1 MPPICPIAC
10 VPSSSQIQR
19 RGVSRLIALS
29 ICLCATLLAHSQQA
43 FRAAGFSAIDTNAVF
58 AANRP
63 IPTVK
68 RPVASEIV
76 FEGLGSYG
84 HYKPFGGATGA
95 SLFTA
100 GVEYDHS
107 LGHFLGSRLDYA
119 GEFLPVVL
127 LKQAKTATDDGVPTT
142 SAWEVV
148 RGVAIAPVGFRILW
162 RENRKWE
169 PYYTGKFGMVGF
181 TQKALS
187 QHATYENFYVQSG
200 AGVQLRIS
208 ERLDLRLGL
217 FSFTHI
223 SNANVVPVNPGLDL
237 MTSTLGLSYHLG
249 KPRYTVE

>member
-1 MPPICPIAC
+1 MPPICLTAC
-10 VPSSSQIQR
+10 LPFSSRIQR
-19 RGVSRLIALS
+19 RSVSRLIGL
-29 ICLCATLLAHSQQA
+29 IVCLCATLLAHSQQD
-43 FRAAGFSAIDTNAVF
+43 FLAARFSASDTNAVL

-63 IPTVK
+63 IPTIK
-68 RPVASEIV
+68 RPVVSEIV

-100 GVEYDHS
+100 GVEYDRS

-119 GEFLPVVL
+119 GEILPVVL

-148 RGVAIAPVGFRILW
+148 HGFAIAPVGFRILW

-169 PYYTGKFGMVGF
+169 PYFLGKFGMVGF

-200 AGVQLRIS
+200 MGVQLRMS
-208 ERLDLRLGL
+208 ERLGLRLGL

-223 SNANVVPVNPGLDL
+223 SNANMVPVNPGLDL
-237 MTSTLGLSYHLG
+237 MTTTLGLSYHLG
-249 KPRYTVE
+249 RPRISVE

>member
-1 MPPICPIAC
+1 VPPISLIDCL
-10 VPSSSQIQR
+10 PSSSRIQR
-19 RGVSRLIALS
+19 RSGSRLIALS
-29 ICLCATLLAHSQQA
+29 VCLCATLLAHSQDN
-43 FRAAGFSAIDTNAVF
+43 FRAAGLSAIDTKAVF

-63 IPTVK
+63 IPSVK
-68 RPVASEIV
+68 RPVASEIL

-100 GVEYDHS
+100 GVEYDRS
-107 LGHFLGSRLDYA
+107 LGHFLGTRLDYA

-142 SAWEVV
+142 SAREVV

-169 PYYTGKFGMVGF
+169 PYFLGKFGMVGF

-200 AGVQLRIS
+200 MGVQLRMS
-208 ERLDLRLGL
+208 ERLGLRLGL

-223 SNANVVPVNPGLDL
+223 SNANMVPVNPGLDL
-237 MTSTLGLSYHLG
+237 MTTTLGLSYHLG
-249 KPRYTVE
+249 RPRIPVE

>member
-1 MPPICPIAC
+1 MPLICLIAC
-10 VPSSSQIQR
+10 LPFSSRIQR
-19 RGVSRLIALS
+19 RSGSRLIGLLV
-29 ICLCATLLAHSQQA
+29 CLCATLLAHSQEDL
-43 FRAAGFSAIDTNAVF
+43 RAARFSASDTNAVF

-63 IPTVK
+63 LPTIK
-68 RPVASEIV
+68 RPGTSEIV

-107 LGHFLGSRLDYA
+107 LGHFLGTRLDYA
-119 GEFLPVVL
+119 GELLPVVL

-142 SAWEVV
+142 SAWEVL
-148 RGVAIAPVGFRILW
+148 RGVAIAPVGFRLLW
-162 RENRKWE
+162 RDNKKWA
-169 PYYTGKFGMVGF
+169 PYFLGKFGMVGF

-200 AGVQLRIS
+200 AGVQLRMS
-208 ERLDLRLGL
+208 QRLDLRLGL

-249 KPRYTVE
+249 QRRSPVQ